1 VHNANFMKP
10 SWFALLALLTAL
22 ALGVLSAAPPAV
34 DGPTV
39 KLAPLKV
46 NDDPINCFGFDL
58 KIYYDKKTDRVT
70 RIFFGEVLPES
81 SAAEL
86 DVQAGDEIKAI
97 NGRPV
102 TEFSARVTIDTEL
115 GKLFLARRP
124 GEKLDLAVVRHRAA
138 TVTVTAGFV
147 TPLSRP

>member
-1 VHNANFMKP
+1 MKP
-10 SWFALLALLTAL
+10 SLIALLAAM
-22 ALGVLSAAPPAV
+22 AVLGTSAAPPATE
-34 DGPTV
+34 GPAV
-39 KLAPLKV
+39 KLEPLKV

-70 RIFFGEVLPES
+70 RIFFGEILPES
-81 SAAEL
+81 SAAKL
-86 DVQAGDEIKAI
+86 DMQTGDEIKAI

-102 TEFSARVTIDTEL
+102 TDFSARITAETEL

-124 GEKLDLAVVRHRAA
+124 GETLDLAVVRHRSA

-147 TPLSRP
+147 TPRSRP